1 MGVATSIGCYPLTKQ
16 AAMKGNTM
24 DHTSDTKYPTASWGE
39 FGNVIISN
47 LDLKKT
53 AQGEYHGPCPSCS
66 GTDRFW
72 IKEFQGE
79 VMVNCRKCNDYKS
92 IKDRLRDLSLWP
104 EQGHVS
110 QVTPKKSEIDWPER
124 DLMSN
129 HPYLEKKRLKLHN
142 ATIDGDLL
150 SIPVIDPTGRRVGV
164 QFIDADGRKKFSYQL
179 PVVGNFSV
187 IGGPVKDFT
196 YIAEGW
202 ATAASIYE
210 ATGKPCVFALNAGN
224 IVPVV
229 EALQKAKPYA
239 EMVIAGD
246 NDDAGR
252 KECERAFSELGVEY
266 ILPDQEGWDYS
277 DLWVAQGPEATRKA
291 LTVQSVMDQVFLPN
305 EAIPQLGRNY
315 LVKGWLGEGQMSVIY
330 GPSNVGKSFF
340 ALDMSWHVSCG
351 ETWNGHKVI
360 GGSVLYLATE
370 GGMAFHNRVVALS
383 KQYPDHKD
391 VKLAVR
397 PAPVNLLDGEADMSV
412 LEKLCREVSRR
423 HGQVKLIVVDTLS
436 RSMAGGNE
444 NSPEDMTR
452 FIGNC
457 DKMREM
463 TGAHVAIVHHS
474 GKDKAAGARG
484 HSSLRAA
491 TDTEIELDYNEES
504 GMRSAKATKQRD
516 METGATFSF
525 KLDVVELGKDED
537 GDAVTTCTVKQASE
551 SEIEEANRPRIKGK
565 NQVLIRQVFTQL
577 RGEGIG
583 RPNPAG
589 AGFPEPRTHWMIQEE
604 TVKDHFAGK
613 VSSSSNP
620 RSVYKQAMDALIGSG
635 HAVLNDG
642 FIWFTD
648 TNGKYREA
656 TQ

>member
-1 MGVATSIGCYPLTKQ
+1 MT
-16 AAMKGNTM
+16 NTIE
-24 DHTSDTKYPTASWGE
+24 TRYPTASWGE
-39 FGNVIISN
+39 FGHSIINN

-53 AQGEYHGPCPSCS
+53 AQGEFHGPCPSCS

-104 EQGHVS
+104 EEGHVS
-110 QVTPKKSEIDWPER
+110 QPAEKKTDIDWPER
-124 DLMSN
+124 DPMSN
-129 HPYLEKKRLKLHN
+129 HPYLEKKRINLHN
-142 ATIDGDLL
+142 AKIEGDRLI
-150 SIPVIDPTGRRVGV
+150 IPVIDATGRKVGS
-164 QFIDADGRKKFSYQL
+164 QSIDADGRKKFSYQL
-179 PVVGNFSV
+179 PVIGNFSV
-187 IGGPVKDFT
+187 IGGPITDFT

-202 ATAASIYE
+202 ATAATVHE

-229 EALQKAKPYA
+229 EVLQRVKPSA
-239 EMVIAGD
+239 ELVIAGD
-246 NDDAGR
+246 NDAAGI
-252 KECERAFSELGVEY
+252 KECERAFEEFGVDHL
-266 ILPDQEGWDYS
+266 LPEQEGWDFS
-277 DLWVAQGPEATRKA
+277 DLWIAQGPEATKKA
-291 LTVQSVMDQVFLPN
+291 LTVESVMDQVFMPSD
-305 EAIPQLGRNY
+305 AIPQLSRNY

-340 ALDMSWHVSCG
+340 ALDMSWHVSCS

-397 PAPVNLLDGEADMSV
+397 PAPVNLLDGEIDMVV

-423 HGQVKLIVVDTLS
+423 HGKVKLIVVDTLS

-457 DKMREM
+457 DKMRNM

-491 TDTEIELDYNEES
+491 TDTEIELDYDENT
-504 GMRSAKATKQRD
+504 GMRTAKATKQRD
-516 METGATFSF
+516 METGALFSF
-525 KLDVVELGKDED
+525 KLNVVDLGKDED
-537 GDAVTTCTVKQASE
+537 GDVVTTCTVKQASE

-583 RPNPAG
+583 KPNPAG
-589 AGFPEPRTHWMIQEE
+589 AGFPEPRTYWMISEE

-648 TNGKYREA
+648 TNGQYREPQGA
-656 TQ
+656 

>member
-1 MGVATSIGCYPLTKQ
+1 MTST
-16 AAMKGNTM
+16 A
-24 DHTSDTKYPTASWGE
+24 DTKYPTASWGE
-39 FGNVIISN
+39 FGHTIITN

-53 AQGEYHGPCPSCS
+53 AQGEFHGPCPSCS
-66 GTDRFW
+66 GVDRFW

-92 IKDRLRDLSLWP
+92 IKDSLRSMSLWP
-104 EQGHVS
+104 EEGHTT
-110 QVTPKKSEIDWPER
+110 QPAKTTPSIDWPER
-124 DLMSN
+124 DAMSN

-142 ATIDGDLL
+142 ATIETDGRL
-150 SIPVIDPTGRRVGV
+150 SIPVIDAKGRRVGA
-164 QFIDADGRKKFSYQL
+164 QFIDDDGKKKFSYQL
-179 PVVGNFSV
+179 PVIGNFSV
-187 IGGPVKDFT
+187 IGGPIKDFA

-202 ATAASIYE
+202 ATAATVHE

-224 IVPVV
+224 IVPVI
-229 EALQKAKPYA
+229 EALQDARPNT
-239 EMVIAGD
+239 ELVIAGD

-252 KECERAFSELGVEY
+252 KECERAFTERGVEY
-266 ILPDQEGWDYS
+266 LLPEQDGWDYS

-291 LTVQSVMDQVFLPN
+291 LTVQSVMEQVFMPG
-305 EAIPQLGRNY
+305 EAIPQLSRNY

-340 ALDMSWHVSCG
+340 ALDMSWHVSG
-351 ETWNGHKVI
+351 SKVWNGHKVV

-370 GGMAFHNRVVALS
+370 GGMAFHNRVVALGL
-383 KQYPDHKD
+383 QYPDHKD

-397 PAPVNLLDGEADMSV
+397 PAPVNLLDGDADMAV

-423 HGQVKLIVVDTLS
+423 HGKVKMIVVDTLS

-457 DKMREM
+457 DKMRGM

-491 TDTEIELDYNEES
+491 TDTEIELDYDES
-504 GMRSAKATKQRD
+504 TGMRTAKATKQRD
-516 METGATFSF
+516 METGALFSF
-525 KLDVVELGKDED
+525 KLNVVDLGVDED
-537 GDAVTTCTVKQASE
+537 GDPVTTCTVQEASE
-551 SEIEEANRPRIKGK
+551 SEIEEASRPRIKGK

-577 RGEGIG
+577 RGEGVG
-583 RPNPAG
+583 RPNPSG
-589 AGFPEPRTHWMIQEE
+589 AGYPEPRTRWMIEEE

-613 VSSSSNP
+613 VSASSNP
-620 RSVYKQAMDALIGSG
+620 RSVYRQAITALVGSG
-635 HAVLNDG
+635 HTVINDG

-648 TNGKYREA
+648 TGGKYREP
-656 TQ
+656 QGV